1 MTILDKIST
10 IKAISN
16 LIVLRSKYDKVC
28 DELAYR
34 DLEVN
39 RLKDSINVLIDDKS
53 YIVATLDDRFKRI
66 ETLKEFIEN
75 KDDIVEDLESRNDDL
90 ISSNAM
96 FASEN
101 DILKVNL
108 TKQKYFRYLWLLA
121 GFALGVFT
129 WAMIINYLFV

>member
-1 MTILDKIST
+1 MNIIDKI
-10 IKAISN
+10 KAASN
-16 LIVLRSKYDKVC
+16 LIVLRSKYDKVF

-66 ETLKEFIEN
+66 ETLKEFIEK
-75 KDDIVEDLESRNDDL
+75 KDDIVEDLESINDKL
-90 ISSNAM
+90 MAEQTYLCKTIVEVN
-96 FASEN
+96 N
-101 DILKVNL
+101 DL